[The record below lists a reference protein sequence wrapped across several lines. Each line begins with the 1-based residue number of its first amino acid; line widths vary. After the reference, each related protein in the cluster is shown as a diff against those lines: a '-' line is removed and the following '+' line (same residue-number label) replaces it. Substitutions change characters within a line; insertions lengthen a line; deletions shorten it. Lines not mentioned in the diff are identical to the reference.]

1 MAMITFIFYFQSLKK
16 DDTYQKRAG
25 VILAHGFSTAS
36 SIADAVNK
44 FLGKYVF
51 DAIDMPVNVDM
62 NSVLPAIKF
71 LYEKVRKNRRVIS
84 ACGHGKL
91 GRNI

>member
-1 MAMITFIFYFQSLKK
+1 MILIK
-16 DDTYQKRAG
+16 KRAG

-62 NSVLPAIKF
+62 NSVLQQLNSYMK
-71 LYEKVRKNRRVIS
+71 
-84 ACGHGKL
+84 KL
-91 GRNI
+91 GKPKSYFCLWTWEAWKKYIKDFI